1 MSVPTIDFDWV
12 LEHATAIAFDPGRP
26 SLYVFALGLSPD
38 ELRDLVLTPMEAHG
52 LFASAQTQYIDASRR
67 ERYKGQLPRI
77 GLTLFEVGGRQCGL
91 ILSDHAK
98 FPSDLSQYMAWQS
111 FWHQQRLEAT
121 RAAAQS

>member
-26 SLYVFALGLSPD
+26 SLYIFALGMGPD
-38 ELRDLVLTPMEAHG
+38 ELRTRVLMPMEAHG

-77 GLTLFEVGGRQCGL
+77 ALTLFEVGGCQYGL
-91 ILSDHAK
+91 ILSDHPK
-98 FPSDLSQYMAWQS
+98 FQSDLSQYMAWQS
-111 FWHQQRLEAT
+111 FWHQQCLEAT
-121 RAAAQS
+121 RAATQS